1 MFQARWE
8 SHDSTQFRIAVVT
21 ELSVATEIEDEP
33 IKWKLSDIVP
43 KANLLIS
50 RELNYHAKMAPDN
63 LVDHQTDPETP
74 GPGQVILSRKARALR
89 CLMCHLFHW
98 DISSYRRRHYGSPND
113 GKRSRPARSRAGT
126 GK

>member
-74 GPGQVILSRKARALR
+74 GPGQVILSRKARALH
-89 CLMCHLFHW
+89 CLMCHLFDR
-98 DISSYRRRHYGSPND
+98 DISKIILLCLRRTAITAGP
-113 GKRSRPARSRAGT
+113 SRY
-126 GK
+126 